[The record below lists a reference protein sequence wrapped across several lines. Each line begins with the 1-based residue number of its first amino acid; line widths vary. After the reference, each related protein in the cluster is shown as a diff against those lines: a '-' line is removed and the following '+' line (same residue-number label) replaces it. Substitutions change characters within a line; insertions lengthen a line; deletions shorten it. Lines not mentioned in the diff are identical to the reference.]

1 MTDAVL
7 VQNLVVTYGPIAAVD
22 DVSFQLRDAE
32 HLTLLGPSGCGKTTT
47 LRAVA
52 GLERP
57 SGGRIA
63 IGGGRVFDGDRRI
76 DVPPEARGLSMVF
89 QSYAIWPHMSVAENV
104 AFPFRARGVPDSV
117 ARPAVARALALVDLA
132 VYADRPA
139 TMLSGGQQQRVAL
152 ARAIA
157 FGTKLV
163 LFDEPL
169 SNLDAQ
175 LRLQMREEIADLRRR
190 LGFAAIYVTHDQD
203 EAFSLSD
210 RIVLMRGGRIE
221 QEGTPAAMHAAPRTR
236 FAAAFLGVRNI
247 LDATVAEGHA
257 TLANGQVLRVHDDGE
272 PGPAAVAFR
281 PGAVVL
287 GSGAAATIGR
297 VLFAG
302 DQLQLLLRA
311 GPVDIIAYARPQ
323 SGLEEGATIL
333 WHVAAEDC
341 RVLRE

>member
-1 MTDAVL
+1 MTDAVR
-7 VQNLVVTYGPIAAVD
+7 VEELVVTYGPVAAVD
-22 DVSFQLRDAE
+22 RVSFQVREAE

-63 IGGGRVFDGDRRI
+63 IGGASVFDGARRI

-104 AFPFRARGVPDSV
+104 AFPFRARGVANSV

-132 VYADRPA
+132 AYADRSA

-157 FGTKLV
+157 FGTRLV

-175 LRLQMREEIADLRRR
+175 LRLQMREELADLRRR

-221 QEGTPAAMHAAPRTR
+221 QQGTPSDLHAAPRTR

-247 LDATVAEGHA
+247 IDADIAHGHA
-257 TLANGQVLRVHDDGE
+257 TLANGLLLPVRDDGP
-272 PGPAAVAFR
+272 PGPAAIAFR

-287 GSGAAATIGR
+287 GRGTPATIER

-311 GPVDIIAYARPQ
+311 GPVDVIAYARPQ
-323 SGLEEGATIL
+323 SGLEEGTTIM
-333 WHVAAEDC
+333 WHVAAGDC

>member
-1 MTDAVL
+1 MEVEQLVVAYGRARAVDAVSF
-7 VQNLVVTYGPIAAVD
+7 AV
-22 DVSFQLRDAE
+22 ATGE

-57 SGGRIA
+57 DSGRIA
-63 IGGGRVFDGDRRI
+63 IAGKTVYDGAGRI

-89 QSYAIWPHMSVAENV
+89 QSYAIWPHMTVAENV
-104 AFPFRARGVPDSV
+104 AFPLRARRVS
-117 ARPAVARALALVDLA
+117 RTETRQAVGRALALVDLA
-132 VYADRPA
+132 EFADRPA
-139 TMLSGGQQQRVAL
+139 TRLSGGQQQRVAL
-152 ARAIA
+152 ARAVA
-157 FGTKLV
+157 FGTGTV

-175 LRLQMREEIADLRRR
+175 LRIQMRTELADLRRQ

-210 RIVLMRGGRIE
+210 RILLMRAGRIE
-221 QEGTPAAMHAAPRTR
+221 QEGTPEEIYRAPRTR

-247 LDATVAEGHA
+247 VEAELRGCEA
-257 TLANGQVLRVHDDGE
+257 RLADGSVLRVSGSDG
-272 PGPAAVAFR
+272 ACAVAFR

-287 GSGAAATIGR
+287 GQGQPATIHR
-297 VLFAG
+297 VAFAG
-302 DQLQLLLRA
+302 DLLHVFLRS
-311 GPVDIIAYARPQ
+311 GPLEICAHAQPHPDLRP
-323 SGLEEGATIL
+323 GAETR
-333 WHVAAEDC
+333 WSVAPDAC